1 MIKVDDRVVFKWL
14 GTEYIGVVKDI
25 IKQDKEKRYLIEYE
39 NSIYRCYDS
48 SRFGTLLLDKTED
61 LQNNEYVRVTKT
73 NADIMIEEIEEMLN
87 QIKEYN
93 EKDYPKRKMK
103 EFKLLIVDFRKKL
116 SELQKE
122 VLSK

>member
-1 MIKVDDRVVFKWL
+1 VIKVDDRVVFKWL